1 MLTVSASSTFEPV
14 SGPVDSVDKNLTFP
28 DMASVLVKRRWKRVS
43 QKSKEHFLKKSS
55 IIAPPSKKDKRNA
68 PKNEYLVQI
77 NDPQNG

>member
-43 QKSKEHFLKKSS
+43 QKSKEHF
-55 IIAPPSKKDKRNA
+55 
-68 PKNEYLVQI
+68 
-77 NDPQNG
+77 